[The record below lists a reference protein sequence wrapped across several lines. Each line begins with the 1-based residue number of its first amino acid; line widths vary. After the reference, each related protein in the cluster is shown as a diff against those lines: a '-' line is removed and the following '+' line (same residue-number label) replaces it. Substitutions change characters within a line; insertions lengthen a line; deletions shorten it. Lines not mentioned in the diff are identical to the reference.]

1 MRWTGVQNRP
11 SGRHTGRL
19 VRNGFVATYAE
30 HAVLG
35 PCCGSRATH
44 RSISFKQFS
53 DEWG

>member
-11 SGRHTGRL
+11 HGRGTSKL
-19 VRNGFVATYAE
+19 VTYEFVATYAA

-35 PCCGSRATH
+35 PCCGSRAKH
-44 RSISFKQFS
+44 RNMSFKQFS

>member
-11 SGRHTGRL
+11 LGRNTSTRINRS
-19 VRNGFVATYAE
+19 VVAAYAE

>member
-11 SGRHTGRL
+11 HGQD
-19 VRNGFVATYAE
+19 RNTRINRGYVATYAE